1 MELVKKNIHEYKTK
15 NKATIQITLD
25 DDFNVP
31 DAKPDI
37 EQIVKE
43 RGDLHIQSVRVNG
56 DKAEISGELE
66 FSLLYMADVPVNM
79 RGHMDF
85 QEKVNVENL
94 EGDET
99 TTCVGE
105 IEDLTIKAINSRKV
119 SIKAIISL
127 NVLSER
133 LEDEDFAV
141 DVDTE
146 KENNSDNLQFRKKDM
161 EIAELL
167 VNMKDNFRIKDSI
180 ELPAGKPNIDELL
193 WYDVAIKSMEVK
205 ASDEGL
211 VINGELNTFILYSAA
226 DESQSLQWYETSS
239 VFDGTVDV
247 SGSNADMITYVSY
260 IIQSLDVEVKP
271 DYDGEDRVV
280 AVELVLELDI
290 RGYDEKQISI
300 IDDIYSPIK
309 NIELDTKPA
318 KLQKLLVRNNSKCRI
333 NQRLK
338 VNPSNK
344 ILQICNCTGTAKVDD
359 VTVTEE
365 GIEVDGVVNVNIFF
379 VTSDDHMPMGC
390 MKGALPFNHKINVAT
405 GKDNDKMQ
413 YNINVN
419 LEQLNAVMAGSEEIE
434 IKASIS
440 LDTICFVM
448 ITENVIKEMKIENLE
463 ENSYSDIPSII
474 GYVVKDE
481 DCLWDIAKKYHTTI
495 DTIKTS
501 NKLQN
506 DYVKLGDKLILVKS
520 ERG

>member
-1 MELVKKNIHEYKTK
+1 
-15 NKATIQITLD
+15 
-25 DDFNVP
+25 
-31 DAKPDI
+31 
-37 EQIVKE
+37 
-43 RGDLHIQSVRVNG
+43 
-56 DKAEISGELE
+56 
-66 FSLLYMADVPVNM
+66 
-79 RGHMDF
+79 
-85 QEKVNVENL
+85 
-94 EGDET
+94 
-99 TTCVGE
+99 
-105 IEDLTIKAINSRKV
+105 
-119 SIKAIISL
+119 
-127 NVLSER
+127 
-133 LEDEDFAV
+133 
-141 DVDTE
+141 
-146 KENNSDNLQFRKKDM
+146 
-161 EIAELL
+161 
-167 VNMKDNFRIKDSI
+167 
-180 ELPAGKPNIDELL
+180 
-193 WYDVAIKSMEVK
+193 MEVK

-239 VFDGTVDV
+239 AFDGNVDV

-260 IIQSLDVEVKP
+260 LIQSLDVEVKP

-280 AVELVLELDI
+280 SVELVLELDI
-290 RGYDEKQISI
+290 KGYDEKQISL

-309 NIELDTKPA
+309 NIELETEPA
-318 KLQKLLVRNNSKCRI
+318 KLQKLLIRNNSKCRI

-338 VNPSNK
+338 VNSSNK
-344 ILQICNCTGTAKVDD
+344 LLQICNCTGTAKVDD
-359 VTVTEE
+359 VTLTED
-365 GIEVDGVVNVNIFF
+365 GIEVDGVVNVNIFY

-405 GKDNDKMQ
+405 GIDNDKMK

-448 ITENVIKEMKIENLE
+448 ISENVIKDMRVENLE

-481 DCLWDIAKKYHTTI
+481 DCLWDIAKKYHTTM
-495 DTIKTS
+495 DTIKSS

-506 DYVKLGDKLILVKS
+506 DHVKLGDKLVLVKS